1 MVLSQNSRIL
11 KAGWEVQGPP
21 EKRDM
26 RWDSVSKNTERERGK
41 GEGRR
46 EEEKSNLWIVFPSQ
60 QGLTKSNAVVI
71 FPASFTSSGGDKIES
86 ASSTL

>member
-1 MVLSQNSRIL
+1 MLSQNSRIL
-11 KAGWEVQGPP
+11 KADWEFKVHLRREICVGTL
-21 EKRDM
+21 
-26 RWDSVSKNTERERGK
+26 SKNTERKRRR